1 MECDR
6 LRKDLPIL
14 LLHNVD
20 RSWSAA
26 SISECQREVRTLRA
40 SLRRL
45 GHSVTT
51 VEVNGPQLEA
61 LLSEHDPSQH
71 VVLNWCEEI
80 PGIPHSEAQVAET
93 LSEMNFTYT
102 GATPDVLRLS
112 WDKRKVKGLLEE
124 GDIPTPRWR
133 VYSKPNPEGWDCFPS
148 IVKPALEHC
157 SYGVTHGAVVLNPD
171 EMRQRLEYVLT
182 AFKQPALVEDFI
194 DGREFHVTVWGNGTL
209 KMLPP
214 AEMDFAAF
222 ASVRDRVCTYDSK
235 FTEGS
240 EAYEKIELR
249 LPARL
254 SAQEKELLEE
264 TACRAYRIIGCRD
277 YARMDVRLRDG
288 LFHVLDVNPNPDISS
303 QTSMTLGARLA
314 GYSRGAMASVLVN
327 LAARRHE
334 VFGAQFAAEP
344 LPAAAEVV

>member
-1 MECDR
+1 LECDR
-6 LRKDLPIL
+6 LRRDLPVL
-14 LLHNVD
+14 LLHNLD
-20 RSWSAA
+20 RTWSAS
-26 SISECQREVRTLRA
+26 SISECLREVRTLRA

-45 GHSVTT
+45 GHTVTT
-51 VEVNGPQLEA
+51 VEVNDPDFASSLEGF
-61 LLSEHDPSQH
+61 DPSEH

-80 PGIPHSEAQVAET
+80 PGLPHSEARVAEV

-133 VYSKPNPEGWDCFPS
+133 IYSKADPDGWHCFPS

-182 AFKQPALVEDFI
+182 AFQQPALVEDFI

-222 ASVRDRVCTYDSK
+222 SSVRDRVCTYDSK

-254 SAQEKELLEE
+254 SAEEKESLEE
-264 TACRAYRIIGCRD
+264 TACRAYRAIGCRD

-314 GYSRGAMASVLVN
+314 GYSRGAMASVLIN

-334 VFGAQFAAEP
+334 VFGAQFAETASATAE
-344 LPAAAEVV
+344 AV